1 MMSGRAVM
9 DEAVLIRRQHDVE
22 LAHLREAVQA
32 LDYLKIAGDLTPE
45 ITKSYSDFIIR
56 YIRSAVSRSET
67 MAQQLAR
74 KAALAPQDR
83 VSLENLAELKRAS
96 EIELAQLEQLEP
108 SPEPAAPARAALEI
122 SERMRALVTRLV
134 EQHFVLADWRQS
146 ARFDADSVL
155 EERQRFAQ
163 LMALRRDRNRA
174 TPA

>member
-1 MMSGRAVM
+1 M
-9 DEAVLIRRQHDVE
+9 DEAGLIRRQHEVE
-22 LAHLREAVQA
+22 HAHLREAVQA
-32 LDYLKIAGDLTPE
+32 LDDLKISGDLTPE
-45 ITKSYSDFIIR
+45 ITRSYNYYIIR
-56 YIRSAVSRSET
+56 YTQVAVSRSAA

-96 EIELAQLEQLEP
+96 EIELAQLEQ
-108 SPEPAAPARAALEI
+108 SPETAAAARAALEI
-122 SERMRALVTRLV
+122 SERMRALVTPLV
-134 EQHFVLADWRQS
+134 EQHFVLSDWRQS
-146 ARFDADSVL
+146 ARFDADSML